1 MLVGQIK
8 KILSDI
14 ETNGVDDLIMTKV
27 NLQALDKGYQE
38 SGVESPEWII
48 DGINSLTREITDRN
62 RSQLIGDLKRAKARR
77 EAASTLDEKRKKLDS
92 EIEALEKKLA

>member
-8 KILSDI
+8 KILGDI

-27 NLQALDKGYQE
+27 NLQSLDKGYQE

-48 DGINSLTREITDRN
+48 DGINSLTREITNRN
-62 RSQLIGDLKRAKARR
+62 RAQLLGDLKRAKARR
-77 EAASTLDEKRKKLDS
+77 EAVSTLDEKRKKLDN
-92 EIEALEKKLA
+92 EIEQLEKKLA